1 LSFLNLT
8 INSQVNVLGV
18 CYGSAILI
26 FEQAPC
32 QHQQGGEGQEKNCLA
47 PCQNWQ
53 AVLGKKRSAEI
64 CANIRKAS
72 KGKKKEDAAK
82 HRAKIGK
89 AVLGK
94 KRSA

>member
-1 LSFLNLT
+1 
-8 INSQVNVLGV
+8 
-18 CYGSAILI
+18 
-26 FEQAPC
+26 
-32 QHQQGGEGQEKNCLA
+32 
-47 PCQNWQ
+47 
-53 AVLGKKRSAEI
+53 LGKKRSAEI

-94 KRSA
+94 KRSAEIYANIRKAKKGKKRGPRKN